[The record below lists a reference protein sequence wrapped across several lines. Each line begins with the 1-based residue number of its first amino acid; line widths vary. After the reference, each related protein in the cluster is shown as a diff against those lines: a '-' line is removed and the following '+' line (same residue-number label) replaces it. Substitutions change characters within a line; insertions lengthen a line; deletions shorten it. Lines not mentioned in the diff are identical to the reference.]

1 MTFFFSGVD
10 LSLRAFD
17 IENGMMLIAPMED
30 MECDKLARQDEFLVA
45 RCGQG
50 QAILVFKY
58 TEGAEA
64 FEEVDFIDL
73 QKAENASAQSEP
85 KKEENACLMKGGH
98 KYVSSEGDQGVILVA
113 DQSAQRLSIRMLKNR
128 SYIT

>member
-1 MTFFFSGVD
+1 MTVFRGVD

-17 IENGMMLIAPMED
+17 IENGMMLIAPLED
-30 MECDKLARQDEFLVA
+30 MECDKLARHNEFLVA

-50 QAILVFKY
+50 QAIFVLKY
-58 TEGAEA
+58 TDGAED

-73 QKAENASAQSEP
+73 QSAEHGSAESQP
-85 KKEENACLMKGGH
+85 QKEENACLMKGGH
-98 KYVSSEGDQGVILVA
+98 KLVSTEGDQGVILVA